1 MDGSRVAAP
10 CAKLTLLGIVLA
22 AAGALAAGS
31 EAGASDPSSATP
43 VPPGRS
49 ASPHGTAVAAG
60 AKAAV
65 AAADLFARPAIARDQ
80 ARFPG
85 SAAPGGPARF
95 VDVAAESGL
104 TIPVIGGGAEKKHI
118 VESTT
123 GGVALFDQD
132 GDGDLEIFFAN
143 GSRLGGFPEGEE
155 PRSSLYRNDGGWRF
169 AEAAGEL
176 GAAHAGWG
184 MGVAA
189 ADWDGDGRVDL
200 YLANYGA
207 NALYRNEGERFR
219 EVAGAAGVAHPGW
232 GSAAAFGDYDG
243 DGDLDFYLANYVDF
257 DPGFVP
263 EDRDAYCNWRGL
275 TDVFCGP
282 NGLPGARDSYFRN
295 EGPESGWVF
304 ADAGDEA
311 GLREYE
317 YYGLGAVAG
326 DYDDDGDLDL
336 YVANDSTPNVLYRND
351 GGRFVDIAVAAGAAF
366 EKDGREQSGMG
377 VAAGDPDGDG
387 DLDLFVTNFSH
398 DHNTY
403 YENRG
408 PAGFLDV
415 SWKAGLGLSSLS
427 YLGWGAGFFDCDHD
441 GDEDLFVA
449 NGHVFPAVDRGG
461 LGTRYRQ
468 PNQLYENT
476 GAGRFIDVSP
486 LSGSGFEVELSS
498 RGSALGD
505 LDGDGD
511 LDIAVSNLDAA
522 PTLLRNDGGGRGNW
536 LILRLRDRGPNTHAV
551 GARVTARAGKLRM
564 VREVRAGGSYL
575 SQDDT
580 GLHFGLGPAPEVD
593 LLRVR
598 WPDGAVQELS
608 GVAAN
613 QVLTLVRDGS

>member
-1 MDGSRVAAP
+1 MDRSRTAAP

-22 AAGALAAGS
+22 AAGAAA
-31 EAGASDPSSATP
+31 E
-43 VPPGRS
+43 VPGE
-49 ASPHGTAVAAG
+49 
-60 AKAAV
+60 
-65 AAADLFARPAIARDQ
+65 
-80 ARFPG
+80 
-85 SAAPGGPARF
+85 GPPRF

-104 TIPVIGGGAEKKHI
+104 TIPVIGGSAEKKQI

-132 GDGDLEIFFAN
+132 GDGDLEVFFAN

-155 PRSSLYRNDGGWRF
+155 PRASLYRNHGKWRF

-189 ADWDGDGRVDL
+189 VDWDGDGRVDL

-263 EDRDAYCNWRGL
+263 EDRGAYCNWRGL

-326 DYDDDGDLDL
+326 DYDDDGDLDV

-387 DLDLFVTNFSH
+387 DVDLFVTISP
-398 DHNTY
+398 TTTTPTT
-403 YENRG
+403 RTAAP
-408 PAGFLDV
+408 PA
-415 SWKAGLGLSSLS
+415 SSTS
-427 YLGWGAGFFDCDHD
+427 
-441 GDEDLFVA
+441 
-449 NGHVFPAVDRGG
+449 
-461 LGTRYRQ
+461 
-468 PNQLYENT
+468 
-476 GAGRFIDVSP
+476 AGRPASGCRACRTWAGEPVSSTATTTATRTCSSP
-486 LSGSGFEVELSS
+486 TGTSS
-498 RGSALGD
+498 RRST
-505 LDGDGD
+505 
-511 LDIAVSNLDAA
+511 AA
-522 PTLLRNDGGGRGNW
+522 ASGRGTASPTSSTRTPVRGASSTSRGCRAPGSRSSCRAAGPPSGTSTATATSTSPSPTSTRP
-536 LILRLRDRGPNTHAV
+536 RLCCATTG
-551 GARVTARAGKLRM
+551 TAA
-564 VREVRAGGSYL
+564 A
-575 SQDDT
+575 T
-580 GLHFGLGPAPEVD
+580 G
-593 LLRVR
+593 
-598 WPDGAVQELS
+598 
-608 GVAAN
+608 
-613 QVLTLVRDGS
+613 